1 VEIAPDR
8 APTKAAALAIRGR
21 PAWQPLQGSKTGDLT
36 IWFGSARTATRVRRG
51 LRIAL
56 RLFRKHRMHFGPAMS
71 GSQSKTEIGPRNPD
85 FRSSLRSGHS
95 ISSSAQ
101 GPPAHSG
108 TAVSPSDSMFQSVPP
123 NGGLESMSM
132 SGKCRYQWRIPTRC
146 SPTGGAM
153 TPCGHNTL
161 QSFINV

>member
-1 VEIAPDR
+1 L
-8 APTKAAALAIRGR
+8 ALFGR
-21 PAWQPLQGSKTGDLT
+21 RPPQRVDSLVMPASENL
-36 IWFGSARTATRVRRG
+36 
-51 LRIAL
+51 
-56 RLFRKHRMHFGPAMS
+56 H
-71 GSQSKTEIGPRNPD
+71 
-85 FRSSLRSGHS
+85 RSGHS

-101 GPPAHSG
+101 GAPAHSG
-108 TAVSPSDSMFQSVPP
+108 TAVLLSDSMFQSVPP